1 MAVLRNGCYHRIDGI
16 MDEYVATGGPYYSDS
31 YISHDGVFY
40 DVDVPGDRVYEMGSS
55 SHDIRHHLFYEL
67 EDLAQNMFVGGQS
80 DSTDFPSNLGYGA
93 FSVWIR
99 GQIYKR
105 PSLGSPH

>member
-99 GQIYKR
+99 GQIYKGLR
-105 PSLGSPH
+105 LGSLH